1 LHLRRTPS
9 GVSLSRMCSTFR
21 SHTLDSRVWTV
32 HDHFRFCPGAGFG
45 NLNFPPHGPLLVPS
59 NLMDIHHGPITVP
72 KSSSLPASF
81 GK

>member
-32 HDHFRFCPGAGFG
+32 HDHVLC
-45 NLNFPPHGPLLVPS
+45 LLDGPFAHV
-59 NLMDIHHGPITVP
+59 
-72 KSSSLPASF
+72 
-81 GK
+81 